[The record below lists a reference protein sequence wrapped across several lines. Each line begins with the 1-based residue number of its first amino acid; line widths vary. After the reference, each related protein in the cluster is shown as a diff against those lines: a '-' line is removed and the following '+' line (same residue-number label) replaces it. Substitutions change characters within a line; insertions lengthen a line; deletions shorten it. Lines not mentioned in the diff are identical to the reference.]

1 MPTFRMKYQGMIIVT
16 SPDLE
21 AIGGEG
27 GVIKIKGDAGLR
39 FSSSETSA
47 PRKKRSGG
55 YGGYLYLAK

>member
-1 MPTFRMKYQGMIIVT
+1 MIF
-16 SPDLE
+16 SSSDLE
-21 AIGGEG
+21 AIGGEDG
-27 GVIKIKGDAGLR
+27 MIKIKGDAGLR